1 MADGSAEHSPAV
13 PRDISG
19 GGGPTDRRTSW
30 SPAPT
35 LSFTVAEA
43 SDTGPGQVRRA
54 LPVSVSVSFSAVH
67 GRSDETE
74 AGGRSHDRP
83 PMNGGERPRTEPRR
97 PPTDLESVLGQRHC
111 LAPGDPGKR

>member
-1 MADGSAEHSPAV
+1 MEVGRPTGGRVGALPLPSALQSL
-13 PRDISG
+13 
-19 GGGPTDRRTSW
+19 T
-30 SPAPT
+30 
-35 LSFTVAEA
+35 A